1 MNCSWV
7 VAPSF
12 GSPSVQKRLFS
23 FSFDARFAECWKIEL
38 AGMNFIYNI
47 TGMNAESN
55 ML

>member
-1 MNCSWV
+1 MI
-7 VAPSF
+7 
-12 GSPSVQKRLFS
+12 KRRDISIIFS
-23 FSFDARFAECWKIEL
+23 FNPTYNFKARFAECWKIEL

>member
-1 MNCSWV
+1 MGGGPFLWQPLC
-7 VAPSF
+7 AKTAF
-12 GSPSVQKRLFS
+12 FL